1 MKTVCI
7 CGGGNLGHVIA
18 TTLASSQNYIVNILT
33 NRPQSW
39 RQELT
44 VELPDGTRQKGKI
57 NMISNCPADVV
68 SKADI
73 VLLCLPGFLIRQT
86 IGSILPYLQQ
96 GAALGSVVSSTGF
109 FFEAMEKV
117 PSSVCLFGF
126 QRVPYIAR
134 TIEYGHS
141 ATILGYKQ
149 SLNVCIEHSENK
161 VPLLHTLEDMFHTP
175 VNLLSNHYE
184 VSLTNSN
191 PLLHPARLYSLWHD
205 WKDGIVYDRVPL
217 FYEEW
222 DTKAA
227 EIYIAMDYEF
237 QQLLKVLPVK
247 PCSIPTVL
255 DYYESHDAES
265 LAAKLRSITA
275 FKGIKAPMKTV
286 GKGYIPDF
294 GSRYFTEDFPYGLNI
309 IRTLAEEKN
318 TDKTVIDM
326 VFNWGKTFS

>member
-18 TTLASSQNYIVNILT
+18 ATLASSQNYIVNILT

-134 TIEYGHS
+134 TIKYGHS

-149 SLNVCIEHSENK
+149 
-161 VPLLHTLEDMFHTP
+161 
-175 VNLLSNHYE
+175 
-184 VSLTNSN
+184 
-191 PLLHPARLYSLWHD
+191 
-205 WKDGIVYDRVPL
+205 
-217 FYEEW
+217 
-222 DTKAA
+222 
-227 EIYIAMDYEF
+227 
-237 QQLLKVLPVK
+237 LLKVLPVK
-247 PCSIPTVL
+247 PDSIPTVL

-275 FKGIKAPMKTV
+275 FKGIKAPMKQIEN
-286 GKGYIPDF
+286 GYIPDF

-326 VFNWGKTFS
+326 VFNWGKTFF

>member
-18 TTLASSQNYIVNILT
+18 ATLASTQNYIINILT

-39 RQELT
+39 GQELT
-44 VELPDGTRQKGKI
+44 VDLPDGTRQTGRI
-57 NMISNCPADVV
+57 NMISSCPADVV
-68 SKADI
+68 GNADI

-86 IGSILPYLQQ
+86 IDSILPYLQQ

-134 TIEYGHS
+134 TNVYGHS
-141 ATILGYKQ
+141 ATILGCKP
-149 SLNVCIEHSENK
+149 SLNVCIEHSDNK
-161 VPLLHTLEDMFHTP
+161 SHLLLTLEDMFHTP

-205 WKDGIVYDRVPL
+205 WKEGIVYDRVPL

-222 DTKAA
+222 DTFAA
-227 EIYIAMDYEF
+227 ETYIAMDNEF
-237 QQLLKVLPVK
+237 QQLLNVLPVN
-247 PCSIPTVL
+247 PGSIPTVL

-275 FKGIKAPMKTV
+275 FKGIKAPMKQV
-286 GKGYIPDF
+286 GNGYIPDS
-294 GSRYFTEDFPYGLNI
+294 GSRYFTEDFPYGLGI
-309 IRTLAEEKN
+309 IRKLAEEKK